1 MNIYHVSKPD
11 EIMKTAAR
19 KIGYSGRTFKIS
31 SRIPSRLDSYW
42 DGGSRDYFYF
52 YQPATGEILPVGSNH
67 PVFEADQPRVL
78 KRLPEDLILIEH
90 SIFCGKDTG
99 LTFYVNPEN
108 LANYLPRNN
117 GELSLEE
124 KLVLVATRS
133 LKSSYNGIK
142 NLRLHEINRYY
153 RMDRE
158 TWEQIKSK
166 LISKGLLN
174 KRGAITPEGRNS
186 IQGYWDISGV
196 MRNSN
201 PSDEI

>member
-11 EIMKTAAR
+11 ETMKTAAR

-31 SRIPSRLDSYW
+31 SRIPSRLNSYW
-42 DGGSRDYFYF
+42 DGGSRDYYYF
-52 YQPATGEILPVGSNH
+52 YQPATGKIMPVGSNH
-67 PVFEADQPRVL
+67 PAFEANQPREL
-78 KRLPEDLILIEH
+78 KRLPDDLILIEH
-90 SIFCGKDTG
+90 SIFCGKDAG

-108 LANYLPRNN
+108 LSNYLPRNN

-142 NLRLHEINRYY
+142 NLRLYEINRYY
-153 RMDRE
+153 RMSGE
-158 TWEQIKSK
+158 TWEQIKSR
-166 LISKGLLN
+166 LSGKGLLN

-196 MRNSN
+196 MRKNN